1 MFWGGGAKSDAVTFP
16 SFTKTAEFSAG
27 KQVSDPPHQVRIAV
41 KENVASQ
48 EHLKELLKIDPVRG
62 KSRITHRRKFLY
74 YTHN

>member
-1 MFWGGGAKSDAVTFP
+1 M
-16 SFTKTAEFSAG
+16 
-27 KQVSDPPHQVRIAV
+27 QVSDPPYQVRIAV